1 MNQSEVNQPVLHQPV
16 LLRQVIEVLDPQPG
30 ETYLD
35 GTAGYGGHAA
45 PILALLGLT
54 GQAFL
59 VDRDANATQALARR
73 FGEGAVVI
81 HADFL
86 EAADRLLEEGRLVD
100 MILLDLGVSSPQ
112 LDNAGRGFSF
122 KADAPLDM
130 RMDRSQ
136 SYTAADVVN
145 RMSERELER
154 IIRTYGEEPKARA
167 VARALVAARPFA
179 TTGELAKVVRS
190 AALKGDIDAATR
202 TFQAIRI
209 EVNGELDLL
218 QAALPKLTKLL
229 SSGGRLV
236 IISFHSLED
245 RIVKQFFEY
254 ESRDCICPPKQPVCT
269 CDHVAGLRKI
279 TVKPIV
285 SDSDE
290 IAINPRAR
298 SAKLRA
304 AEKINKNKRRD

>member
-1 MNQSEVNQPVLHQPV
+1 MNTPQHQPV
-16 LLRQVIEVLDPQPG
+16 LLREVLAVLAPQKG

-45 PILALLGLT
+45 PILELLGT
-54 GQAFL
+54 SGRAIL
-59 VDRDANATQALARR
+59 VDRDANAVRALAER
-73 FGEGAVVI
+73 FGDSADVM

-86 EAADRLLEEGRLVD
+86 EAADRLLEEGELVD

-112 LDNAGRGFSF
+112 IDNAERGFSF

-130 RMDRSQ
+130 RMDQSQ

-145 RMSERELER
+145 HMAEKQLEQ
-154 IIRTYGEEPKARA
+154 IIRDYGEEPKARA
-167 VARALVAARPFA
+167 VARAIVQARPLH
-179 TTGELAKVVRS
+179 TTGELAKVVRKV
-190 AALKGDIDAATR
+190 AVKGDIDAATR

-209 EVNGELDLL
+209 EVNGELNQL
-218 QAALPKLTKLL
+218 QEALPKLAKLL
-229 SSGGRLV
+229 RLGGRLA

-245 RIVKQFFEY
+245 RLVKQFFDL
-254 ESRDCICPPKQPVCT
+254 ESLDCICPPKQPVCT
-269 CDHVAGLRKI
+269 CDHVASLRKI
-279 TVKPIV
+279 TAKPITG
-285 SDSDE
+285 DSSE

>member
-1 MNQSEVNQPVLHQPV
+1 MKTPQHQPV
-16 LLRQVIEVLDPQPG
+16 LLDQVCQILNPKIG

-45 PILALLGLT
+45 AITQRIGPE
-54 GQAFL
+54 GQAIL
-59 VDRDANATQALARR
+59 VDRDAHATRALHER
-73 FGEGAVVI
+73 FGDRAEII
-81 HADFL
+81 HADIR
-86 EAADRLLEEGRLVD
+86 EGAERLLAEGRLMD

-112 LDNAGRGFSF
+112 IDNPERGFSF
-122 KADAPLDM
+122 KSDAPLDM
-130 RMDRSQ
+130 RMDQSQ
-136 SYTAADVVN
+136 SYTAAEVVN
-145 RMSERELER
+145 RMPEAKLAS

-167 VARALVAARPFA
+167 VAKAIVSGRPFA
-179 TTGELAKVVRS
+179 TTTELARVVRRF
-190 AALKGDIDAATR
+190 ALAGDIDAATR

-209 EVNGELDLL
+209 EVNGELDQLRET
-218 QAALPKLTKLL
+218 LPLLTKLL
-229 SSGGRLV
+229 SYGGRFA

-245 RIVKQFFEY
+245 RIVKQFIDQ

-269 CDHVAGLRKI
+269 CDHVASLRKI
-279 TVKPIV
+279 TTKPIV
-285 SDSDE
+285 GDSTE